1 MTTMKVKNRKID
13 VQGREVVIN
22 IVNNEDY
29 ISITDIAK
37 YKDEKK
43 TGYIIQNWLRNRNTI
58 EFLGIWEKLN
68 NPNFN
73 VVEFEYIK
81 SQAGLNSFVLTSGN
95 WIDATNAIGIVAKA
109 GRYGGTYAHK
119 DIAFEFASWVS
130 VEFKLYLIKEFQRL
144 KEQEQG
150 QLEWN
155 IRRSL
160 TKINY
165 RIHTDAVKTNLVPK
179 ELSAKEKNIIYASEA
194 DVLNMALFG
203 MTAKAWRENNPDKD
217 GNIRDY
223 ANISQLVCLS
233 NLESLNAVLIDEG
246 LEQAQ
251 RLEKLN
257 KIAISQ
263 MKILTEDEDKG
274 RNHQIEDSTLAL
286 DSKETNSK

>member
-1 MTTMKVKNRKID
+1 MKPKNNKID

-22 IVNNEDY
+22 TVNNEDY

-37 YKDEKK
+37 YKDENR
-43 TGYIIQNWLRNRNTI
+43 TGYIIQNWMRNRNTI
-58 EFLGIWEKLN
+58 EFLGIWERLN
-68 NPNFN
+68 NPDFN
-73 VVEFEYIK
+73 VIEFEYIK
-81 SQAGLNSFVLTSGN
+81 SQAGLNSFVLTSKN
-95 WIDATNAIGIVAKA
+95 WIESTNAIGLISKA

-144 KEQEQG
+144 KDQEQG
-150 QLEWN
+150 QLDWN
-155 IRRSL
+155 IKRNL

-165 RIHTDAVKTNLVPK
+165 RIHTDAIKENIIPK
-179 ELSAKEKNIIYASEA
+179 ELSGKEKNFIYASEA

-203 MTAKAWRENNPDKD
+203 MTAKEWRENNRDKA

-223 ANISQLVCLS
+223 ANVSQLVCLS
-233 NLESLNAVLIDEG
+233 NLESLNAVLINDG
-246 LEQAQ
+246 MEQSH

-263 MKILTEDEDKG
+263 MKILVDDGSEYLT
-274 RNHQIEDSTLAL
+274 IESREE
-286 DSKETNSK
+286 K

>member
-1 MTTMKVKNRKID
+1 MKPKNNKID

-22 IVNNEDY
+22 TVNNEDY

-37 YKDEKK
+37 YKDEKR
-43 TGYIIQNWLRNRNTI
+43 TDYIIQNWLRNRNTI
-58 EFLGIWEKLN
+58 EFLGIWERLN
-68 NPNFN
+68 NPDFN
-73 VVEFEYIK
+73 PIEFDGFRN
-81 SQAGLNSFVLTSGN
+81 QAGLNSFVLTSKK
-95 WIDATNAIGIVAKA
+95 WIESTNAIGLVAKA

-150 QLEWN
+150 QLDWN
-155 IRRSL
+155 IKRNL

-165 RIHTDAVKTNLVPK
+165 RIHTDAIKENLVPK
-179 ELSAKEKNIIYASEA
+179 ELSGKEKNFIYASEA

-203 MTAKAWRENNPDKD
+203 MTAKTWRENNPDKN

-223 ANISQLVCLS
+223 ANVSQLVCLS
-233 NLESLNAVLIDEG
+233 NLESLNAVLINDG
-246 LEQAQ
+246 LDQSH

-263 MKILTEDEDKG
+263 MKILMDDGSEYVV
-274 RNHQIEDSTLAL
+274 IESREE
-286 DSKETNSK
+286 K